1 MRIPRRAVVGVAAL
15 SVVGVGWAAYAAQ
28 ADDPSYRTARAT
40 VGDVEQT
47 LDLSGT
53 VEPAGRAD
61 LAFASSGT
69 VATIAVE
76 PGEQVRAGQ
85 ALGRLDDETLRRAV
99 RSARATLAAARA
111 QLESDI
117 DAQTVAVSQ
126 AGGGSPSA
134 PAQTPQAPQSPQ
146 APQAPQT
153 SESPAEPSGSPSQDP
168 GLAALAEQQRAVV
181 AAQSTVS
188 ASLVAAQ
195 QALVAQQAAC
205 VDVTGQA
212 CADALGAVQ
221 AAQQRVATD
230 QQVLQDALDALGATL
245 SEAGAA
251 ADPAAATSTSGEAPI
266 VLVAEETPGGT
277 VTAATLAH
285 DQAAIDQARADLV
298 AARQELATAT
308 VTAPFAGRIVAVDA
322 AVGDSVAAGTDV
334 FVLVSRG
341 TTTVRVAA
349 TTAQVQ
355 DLKVGQRATAAP
367 AGAERSL
374 AGTVTQ
380 VSSVPDDD
388 SAYAVTITLKRK
400 RLDLA
405 TGLTA
410 SVAVVTGAATDV
422 VTVPASA
429 VSDGTVLVLD
439 GGVATPTPVTTGVAG
454 GTRVEITD
462 GVSPG
467 DQVVLADLDRALP
480 SGDSGTGGLRFGE
493 GGLPGVPGGG
503 MVQFRGGSGGQPF
516 GR

>member
-40 VGDVEQT
+40 VGEVEQT

-61 LAFASSGT
+61 LAFATSGT

-99 RSARATLAAARA
+99 RSARATLAVARA

-146 APQAPQT
+146 APQT

-168 GLAALAEQQRAVV
+168 DLAALAEQQRAVV

-212 CADALGAVQ
+212 CTDALGAVQ

-230 QQVLQDALDALGATL
+230 QQALQDALDALGATL